1 MKFIDIAID
10 ALTEINALGAGEPV
24 PNADAQLCLTR
35 ANNLLDEW
43 AARRVYAYN
52 INFMLF
58 TLAPGHGPH
67 LIGPGLAAPDFAAV
81 QRPIKVEGATI
92 VLTNLVTPVDTAP
105 LGIRDDDWWNNQ
117 RVKTLQS
124 SIPTD
129 LYYSPDWPNGALN
142 LWPVPNFAYQ
152 LRLETWVLISQF
164 ATINDTFSLPPAYR
178 KAIMLTLAEELCGPF
193 VKQPSPLLLLKAREA
208 RKAVQGNNIASPR
221 ISTSEAGQGG
231 KTNAGFNWL
240 IGQSTPR

>member
-1 MKFIDIAID
+1 MKFIDIATD
-10 ALTEINALGAGEPV
+10 ALIEINALAAGETPA
-24 PNADAQLCLTR
+24 NADAQLCLTR

-43 AARRVYAYN
+43 ASRRVYAYN
-52 INFMLF
+52 NNFTLF
-58 TLAPGHGPH
+58 TLTPGHGPH
-67 LIGPGLAAPDFAAV
+67 LIGPGLASPDFAAA

-193 VKQPSPLLLLKAREA
+193 GKQPSPLLLLKAREA